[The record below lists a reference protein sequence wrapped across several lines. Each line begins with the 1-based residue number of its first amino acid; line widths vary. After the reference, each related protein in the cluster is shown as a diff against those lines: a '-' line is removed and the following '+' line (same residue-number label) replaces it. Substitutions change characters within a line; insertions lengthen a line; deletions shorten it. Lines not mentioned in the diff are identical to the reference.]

1 MAPSLVNEIL
11 AGMTRRHDLS
21 SALAARHYVVPS
33 GGHLPVTEC
42 ARFVHAAG
50 ATVLLKHIHIL
61 HRLKAS
67 NPWLVV
73 ALRKQFHQLTPV
85 LVN

>member
-1 MAPSLVNEIL
+1 MTPGLVDKIL
-11 AGMTRRHDLS
+11 AGMTRRHDLGP
-21 SALAARHYVVPS
+21 AFAAGHNMVPS

-61 HRLKAS
+61 HRLKVS
-67 NPWLVV
+67 NPWLVSST
-73 ALRKQFHQLTPV
+73 RSTPC
-85 LVN
+85 L